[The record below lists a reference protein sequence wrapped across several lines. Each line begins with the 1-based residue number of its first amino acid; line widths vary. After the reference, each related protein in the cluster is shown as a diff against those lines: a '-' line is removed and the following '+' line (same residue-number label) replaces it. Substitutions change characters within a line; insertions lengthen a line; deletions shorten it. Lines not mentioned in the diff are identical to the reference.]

1 MINKET
7 IEEYIIKIPPT
18 FKMLIQSIIKKN
30 IGIKLFSNRFYT
42 LFKMLVSKV
51 TVPNLLFKHML
62 G

>member
-18 FKMLIQSIIKKN
+18 FKMLIQSFIKKN

-51 TVPNLLFKHML
+51 TVPYLLFKHML